1 MKAWKV
7 SWNTVQ
13 LRFEVHLYYAS
24 LPFLRKDA
32 YVNNNRISFDIMAE
46 TEDEAR
52 RKGAEAIIEWLDR
65 MKEEVLVEVGDE
77 VEDGRWK
84 RR

>member
-13 LRFEVHLYYAS
+13 LKFEAHLYYAS

-32 YVNNNRISFDIMAE
+32 YVSNNRISFDIMAE

-52 RKGAEAIIEWLDR
+52 RKGAEVIIKWLDG
-65 MKEEVLVEVGDE
+65 MKAEVLVEVEGEEGD
-77 VEDGRWK
+77 
-84 RR
+84 